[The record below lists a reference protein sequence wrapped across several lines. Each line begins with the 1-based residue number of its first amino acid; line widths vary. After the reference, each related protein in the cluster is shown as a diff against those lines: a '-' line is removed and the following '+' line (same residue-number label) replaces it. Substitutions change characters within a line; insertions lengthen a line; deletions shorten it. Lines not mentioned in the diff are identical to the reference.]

1 MWQKSP
7 LWFGILPTVIKPLFC
22 YCLRCL
28 AGFFFVCRTFAF
40 TCLLSLPNIDGP
52 REYCF
57 WTHAT
62 TECLK
67 KKRFGAKGN
76 EYRLLLLNA
85 HMQEAHYTKHLYQW
99 AFAACDSSII
109 KSKVYTV
116 LQYFRTFSPLWGIWA
131 SSWIQKIQDRG
142 KWHEQSIKAHTK
154 SSSRSRLATILDRKP
169 IGHAFF
175 TD

>member
-1 MWQKSP
+1 MKSFNCKTNSEKRKP
-7 LWFGILPTVIKPLFC
+7 TARVAEITSVVWYSPYGNKASLLLLPSVLGRLFFGFS
-22 YCLRCL
+22 
-28 AGFFFVCRTFAF
+28 RTFAF

-85 HMQEAHYTKHLYQW
+85 YMHEAGYTKLFSHW
-99 AFAACDSSII
+99 TI
-109 KSKVYTV
+109 K
-116 LQYFRTFSPLWGIWA
+116 
-131 SSWIQKIQDRG
+131 
-142 KWHEQSIKAHTK
+142 
-154 SSSRSRLATILDRKP
+154 
-169 IGHAFF
+169 
-175 TD
+175 